1 MKLDLED
8 LGVDQEQQYRP
19 GVAGG
24 GGGTLGLFG
33 VGVCC
38 WDPGTLSLYQS

>member
-1 MKLDLED
+1 MKLDLGD

-24 GGGTLGLFG
+24 GYFRTLWGGGVLLGP
-33 VGVCC
+33 
-38 WDPGTLSLYQS
+38 WNT